1 MRNENAYLLME
12 WDSVC
17 RSVLKGL
24 RKIGHDITLTCHE
37 EEQKD
42 LKYKEENENSG
53 EIKTGETISWETQV
67 GKEKI
72 VRTGMVV
79 SVIPKGESAMKC
91 VLKGTKKSR
100 AKFSNISAIDRVLI
114 VNVNES
120 GNMHYL
126 CPDIRKVKSNIR
138 RKQNVY

>member
-1 MRNENAYLLME
+1 MTSENANLLIE
-12 WDSVC
+12 WDNIC
-17 RSVLKGL
+17 RSILKGL
-24 RKIGHDITLTCHE
+24 RKIGHDIMLTCHE

-53 EIKTGETISWETQV
+53 EIKTGEIISWETHV

-79 SVIPKGESAMKC
+79 AVIPKGESAMKC
-91 VLKGTKKSR
+91 VLKGTKR
-100 AKFSNISAIDRVLI
+100 NFAKFSDISTIDRVLI
-114 VNVNES
+114 ANVDEA

-126 CPDIRKVKSNIR
+126 CQDIRKVKANIR
-138 RKQNVY
+138 RT